1 MHFKKVTTKITY
13 GGIVKAHI
21 LRSDEKKK
29 KSKKKGQKK
38 RPNSSVIMQQSG
50 STKRKAKLLIHV
62 SFLP

>member
-21 LRSDEKKK
+21 LRSDEKK
-29 KSKKKGQKK
+29 SKKK

>member
-1 MHFKKVTTKITY
+1 MLFKKVTTKITY

-29 KSKKKGQKK
+29 KAKKK